1 MGQKVNPIGFRTGPI
16 FTWSSRWFAKH
27 DKYRRA
33 LQEDVLIR
41 KFLKKRL
48 KEASVSKV
56 DVERQSN
63 TVTVHVHTAKPG
75 VVIGRGGQGVTELQA
90 EIKKQLIDQ
99 KQSVQLNIMELEHA
113 NLSAM
118 LTVQAVAA
126 DIEKRIPFRRAIKQG
141 LYRLNKAGATGAKIL
156 VSGRLDGSE
165 IARVEKLVEGKIPL
179 HTISARIDYA
189 RGIARTTYGVIG
201 IKVWVYRGVENDVEP
216 TVTEGGANKSAGR
229 PNRRFRRPT
238 GEKLDS

>member
-1 MGQKVNPIGFRTGPI
+1 MGQKVNPIGFRTGPVY
-16 FTWSSRWFAKH
+16 TWSSRWFAKH

-33 LQEDVLIR
+33 LQEDILIR

-56 DVERQSN
+56 DIERSSN
-63 TVTVHVHTAKPG
+63 TVTVHINTAKPG
-75 VVIGRGGQGVTELQA
+75 VVIGRGGQGVTDLQT
-90 EIKKQLIDQ
+90 EIKKQLLDQ
-99 KQSVQLNIMELEHA
+99 KQNVQVNIMELDQA
-113 NLSAM
+113 GLSAM

-126 DIEKRIPFRRAIKQG
+126 DIEKRIPFRRAIKQA
-141 LYRLNKAGATGAKIL
+141 LYRLNKAGAEGAKVM

-179 HTISARIDYA
+179 HTISAKIDYG

-201 IKVWVYRGVENDVEP
+201 IKVWVFRG
-216 TVTEGGANKSAGR
+216 EGKDGAAGSEGSRPAGR
-229 PNRRFRRPT
+229 GPRRFRRPT
-238 GEKLDS
+238 GDKQES